1 MAKIARAV
9 IYMWDS
15 NSDYYNL
22 GEELER
28 VVNKH
33 TDMFIQTV
41 GYDEKKFEWDDNLI
55 INYENCRNEDI
66 AKFYRELPKEN

>member
-15 NSDYYNL
+15 NDDYYNL

-28 VVNKH
+28 VVSNH

-55 INYENCRNEDI
+55 INYDCRNEDI